1 MDLPHAGE
9 TTSVA
14 TGSQSRSAKS
24 SSTRCF
30 IRMDMNLPL
39 LGQEQLSQKQL
50 SQKQLKDLP
59 IAPWL

>member
-1 MDLPHAGE
+1 
-9 TTSVA
+9 
-14 TGSQSRSAKS
+14 
-24 SSTRCF
+24 
-30 IRMDMNLPL
+30 MDMNLPL